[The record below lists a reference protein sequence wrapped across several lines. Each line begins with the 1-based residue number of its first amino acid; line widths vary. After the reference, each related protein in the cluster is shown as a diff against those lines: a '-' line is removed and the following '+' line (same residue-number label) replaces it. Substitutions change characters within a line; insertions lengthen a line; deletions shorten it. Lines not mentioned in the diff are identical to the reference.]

1 MISILSFFIGF
12 RPEELEGLEPSTI
25 KTLNQGL
32 SIFRIII
39 IIMQDWPL
47 RGKNDL
53 EISDVFTKN
62 KPRLI
67 SAANF
72 FRSKIV

>member
-47 RGKNDL
+47 RGRNDL
-53 EISDVFTKN
+53 EISDLE
-62 KPRLI
+62 RLVKT
-67 SAANF
+67 NL
-72 FRSKIV
+72 V